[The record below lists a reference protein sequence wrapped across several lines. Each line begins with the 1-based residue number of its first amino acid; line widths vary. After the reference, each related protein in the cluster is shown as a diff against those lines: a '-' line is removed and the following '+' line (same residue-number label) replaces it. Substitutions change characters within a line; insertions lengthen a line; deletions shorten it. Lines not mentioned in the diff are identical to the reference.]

1 MLHTAIAEAVAEWQ
15 ELKEEGKLGTEEEEE
30 EDNLQRSEVKGEV
43 FVMYIALV
51 TVSLYDYRLRPTS
64 AVLD

>member
-1 MLHTAIAEAVAEWQ
+1 MDSGSEIEFGAE
-15 ELKEEGKLGTEEEEE
+15 EEEEE